1 MLWPRSAKEA
11 IMAKAK
17 KAARK
22 PARKVARSKRDL
34 TRIDPGPRMSGAV
47 IHEGRVFLA
56 GKVAERSKGRSVRE
70 QTADI
75 LAEIDAVLKRAGT
88 DKTRI
93 LTANIWLSDM
103 STFGE
108 MNAVWDAWVVP
119 GRTPARA
126 TVEAKLAAPEYKVE
140 IMVTAAL

>member
-1 MLWPRSAKEA
+1 
-11 IMAKAK
+11 MAKAK
-17 KAARK
+17 KRATKKRARK
-22 PARKVARSKRDL
+22 SSRLLKDL
-34 TRIDPGPRMSGAV
+34 TRIDPGPRMSDAI

-70 QTADI
+70 QTAEV
-75 LAEIDAVLKRAGT
+75 LEQIDTTLKKAGT

-93 LTANIWLSDM
+93 LTANIWLSDI
-103 STFGE
+103 STFSE